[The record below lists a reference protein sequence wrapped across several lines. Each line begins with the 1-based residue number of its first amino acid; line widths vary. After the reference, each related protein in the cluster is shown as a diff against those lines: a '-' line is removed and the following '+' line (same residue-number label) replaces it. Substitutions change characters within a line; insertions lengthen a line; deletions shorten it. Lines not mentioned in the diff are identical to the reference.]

1 MELRKITFDNIDELM
16 ALEVREDQRGFVAPN
31 VLSLAEAYVAVSG
44 GHAAQPFGIYES
56 GGPVGFVMFGYGSL
70 DDPDE
75 PESARDSYCL
85 WRFMIDRRHQGR
97 GLGKRAMEVC
107 LEYLRGR
114 PLGPSDKVWLSYEPE
129 NTAARE
135 LYHRFGFIEN
145 GEMCGEEIV
154 AVRDL

>member
-16 ALEVREDQRGFVAPN
+16 ALEVREDQREFVAPN

-56 GGPVGFVMFGYGSL
+56 GEPVGFVMFGYGSL

-75 PESARDSYCL
+75 PKSAKDSYCL
-85 WRFMIDRRHQGR
+85 WRFMIDRRRQGR

-129 NTAARE
+129 NTGARG
-135 LYHRFGFIEN
+135 LYHRFGFIDN